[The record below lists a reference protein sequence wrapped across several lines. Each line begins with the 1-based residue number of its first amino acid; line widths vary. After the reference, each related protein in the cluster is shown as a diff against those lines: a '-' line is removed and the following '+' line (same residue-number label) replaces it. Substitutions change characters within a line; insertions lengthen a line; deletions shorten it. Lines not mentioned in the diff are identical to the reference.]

1 MANSLQDQL
10 LKAGLVSRE
19 KLKDSRQQARR
30 KRKRSGGK
38 PAPDPAVGAA
48 SKRRQEQHQRDKRL
62 NADRQQQRQDKE
74 QRLRVRELVLAN
86 SLNVADAEQR
96 YNVVREGR
104 IRRLYVTAEQRLKLS
119 DGQLAVTIAKGR
131 NHIISLAVA
140 EKIRQLM
147 PGYFI
152 YLSTES
158 AAIDEADGDY
168 AEFKVPDDLMW

>member
-19 KLKDSRQQARR
+19 KLKESRQDTRR

-38 PAPDPAVGAA
+38 PAPDPVAGAA
-48 SKRRQEQHQRDKRL
+48 AKRRQEQQQRDKRL
-62 NADRQQQRQDKE
+62 NADREQQRHDQE
-74 QRLRVRELVLAN
+74 QRLRIRELVLAN
-86 SLNVADAEQR
+86 SLNVADADQR

-104 IRRLYVTAEQRLKLS
+104 IRRLYVTAEQRAELS

-131 NHIISLAVA
+131 NHIISLQVA
-140 EKIRQLM
+140 EKIRELL

-152 YLSTES
+152 YLSTELAS
-158 AAIDEADGDY
+158 ENEAAGDY